1 MLLSIAG
8 AIAFVGYLIN
18 NSKSGDAGS
27 IIYAVGIIAL
37 MIYQPSREAIV
48 KVFLA
53 LVGLLTAWVDKAEKD
68 SGRANHSTSSFG
80 GKSSHSISS
89 FGNTFNNPN
98 STKNPIAIADVRVRN
113 NNYLET
119 YDERGKSVK
128 GMFLLNNEELVGFS
142 QNFFI
147 TVSPTS
153 NYLTTYNAQCKKIN
167 GMFLVNNERYH
178 GCAGN
183 TFTTKSMNTY
193 ISTYNLNCKKISGNF
208 AMR

>member
-1 MLLSIAG
+1 VLLSIAG
-8 AIAFVGYLIN
+8 TIAFVGYLIN

-27 IIYAVGIIAL
+27 IIYAVGFIAL

-53 LVGLLTAWVDKAEKD
+53 LVGLLTAWADKAEKD

-89 FGNTFNNPN
+89 FGNTFNNTN

-119 YDERGKSVK
+119 YDE
-128 GMFLLNNEELVGFS
+128 
-142 QNFFI
+142 
-147 TVSPTS
+147 
-153 NYLTTYNAQCKKIN
+153 
-167 GMFLVNNERYH
+167 
-178 GCAGN
+178 
-183 TFTTKSMNTY
+183 
-193 ISTYNLNCKKISGNF
+193 
-208 AMR
+208 